1 MDLNKIERVYTSYA
15 GFYDRIFGKVFHE
28 GRESVIRNLDVQPDE
43 HILEVGVGTGLALPM
58 YPRHCRIV
66 GIDFSEGMLAKAKE
80 KAEAHSLDHVQ
91 LHRMDAGAM
100 EFQDDSFDTVVAAYV
115 VTAVPDYRKVV
126 NEMIR
131 VCRPGGRII
140 MLNHFSNGNKVIAA
154 VEKVLSPITKHL
166 GWRTDLSLNTVL
178 EGTSLHVARNQ
189 KVNPLRLWALVEC
202 VNRKNGHARLHFRFA
217 KIDDPKVALKAVRT
231 DRERILASGQFDHK
245 LSLRVG
251 YCLRFDIRADAICD
265 NNCADYGR
273 VVLIDN
279 LA

>member
-80 KAEAHSLDHVQ
+80 KAEAHRLDHVQ

-100 EFQDDSFDTVVAAYV
+100 EFEDDSFDTVVAAYV

-202 VNRKNGHARLHFRFA
+202 VNRKNDHGFVNGNGGGHGTAAYPNGNGA
-217 KIDDPKVALKAVRT
+217 KSYSNGNGSSRYSHEP
-231 DRERILASGQFDHK
+231 AS
-245 LSLRVG
+245 
-251 YCLRFDIRADAICD
+251 
-265 NNCADYGR
+265 
-273 VVLIDN
+273 
-279 LA
+279 

>member
-1 MDLNKIERVYTSYA
+1 MMDLNKIERVYTSYA

-80 KAEAHSLDHVQ
+80 KAEAHRLDHVQ

-100 EFQDDSFDTVVAAYV
+100 EFEDDSFDTVVAAYV

-202 VNRKNGHARLHFRFA
+202 VNRKNDHGFVNGNGGGHGTAAYPNGNGA
-217 KIDDPKVALKAVRT
+217 KSYSNGNGSSRYSHEP
-231 DRERILASGQFDHK
+231 AS
-245 LSLRVG
+245 
-251 YCLRFDIRADAICD
+251 
-265 NNCADYGR
+265 
-273 VVLIDN
+273 
-279 LA
+279 

>member
-66 GIDFSEGMLAKAKE
+66 GIDFSEGMLAKARE
-80 KAEAHSLDHVQ
+80 KAEAHRLNHVQ

-202 VNRKNGHARLHFRFA
+202 VNRKNDHGFVNGNGAGHGTAAYPNGNGA
-217 KIDDPKVALKAVRT
+217 KSYSNGNGNSSSRYSHEP
-231 DRERILASGQFDHK
+231 AS
-245 LSLRVG
+245 
-251 YCLRFDIRADAICD
+251 
-265 NNCADYGR
+265 
-273 VVLIDN
+273 
-279 LA
+279 

>member
-15 GFYDRIFGKVFHE
+15 GFYDRVFGKVFHE
-28 GRESVIRNLDVQPDE
+28 GRESAIRNLDVQPDE

-66 GIDFSEGMLAKAKE
+66 GIDLSEGMLAKAKE
-80 KAEAHSLDHVQ
+80 KAEAHRLEHVQ

-202 VNRKNGHARLHFRFA
+202 VNRKDGHGFVNGNGAGHGTAAYPNGNGATAYSNGNGSSRYSHE
-217 KIDDPKVALKAVRT
+217 P
-231 DRERILASGQFDHK
+231 AS
-245 LSLRVG
+245 
-251 YCLRFDIRADAICD
+251 
-265 NNCADYGR
+265 
-273 VVLIDN
+273 
-279 LA
+279 